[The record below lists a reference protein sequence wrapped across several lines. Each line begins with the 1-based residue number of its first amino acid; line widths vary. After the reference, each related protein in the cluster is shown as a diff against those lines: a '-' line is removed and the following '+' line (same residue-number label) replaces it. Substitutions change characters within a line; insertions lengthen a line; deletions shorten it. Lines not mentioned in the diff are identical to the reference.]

1 MKRMK
6 LFAMGFGFLITAG
19 VAGASN
25 ITNDEIAV
33 IADDQARSTKIA
45 MELATIKTAAQM
57 HRYLQNSPL
66 ELSAFSGMT
75 GVQMREFVSSLT
87 FNDKGLTGFDP
98 TPLRQLSPSQVYRIL
113 SLFGMQSGTSR
124 IAASPRSDIDHDLN
138 IAPLGIGG
146 EFGDSDGPF
155 LEGYRCEGQ
164 HTCRESQR
172 AACTS
177 NC

>member
-1 MKRMK
+1 MK
-6 LFAMGFGFLITAG
+6 LLAMGFGFLITAG

-25 ITNDEIAV
+25 ITDDEIAV
-33 IADDQARSTKIA
+33 IADEQARSTKIA
-45 MELATIKTAAQM
+45 MELAAIKSKNQL
-57 HRYLQNSPL
+57 HKYLQSSP
-66 ELSAFSGMT
+66 EDLSAFSGMT
-75 GVQMREFVSSLT
+75 GAQLRQFVSGLT
-87 FNDKGLTGFDP
+87 FNERGLTGFDP

-113 SLFGMQSGTSR
+113 SLFGMQSGTSK
-124 IAASPRSDIDHDLN
+124 IAAAPRSEIDRDLN
-138 IAPLGIGG
+138 ISPLGIGG
-146 EFGDSDGPF
+146 ELGNSDGPF